1 VRGRHQ
7 PDFEWQAERESYT
20 VKPAEEYAEVCD
32 QPSLAARGVRCG
44 TRDAI
49 GTGRD
54 GDRG

>member
-1 VRGRHQ
+1 MRGRHQ